1 MRLFVL
7 QRTAFFVFFFCNHTS
22 FISSVLINRLKGV
35 IVMNKWVKLVTF
47 ITLVLFLAA
56 CSSSSKSEEAK
67 MSSDSS
73 KVIDSGQA
81 AIEEKSQV
89 SFDNNAKQEEAAP
102 RELEVPNQMVIYQA
116 DLQLRVKKF
125 EQTLQNIEEQV
136 IKYGGYI
143 SESNVS
149 KDGVEQV
156 SGQIT
161 VRIPQ
166 KNFQAFLREAE
177 GQAAEVLQRN
187 ITGTDVTEEYV
198 DLDSRLKSKRVVE
211 ERLTSFM
218 KTAQKTEDLLKISA
232 DLAAVQEEIET
243 IQGRMKYL
251 ENQTALSTIHISLF
265 ENKVIV
271 PNLEEEDLNTW
282 DKTKKQFMNS
292 TNMLLAAISWLF
304 VFMVGNLPVLVILAV
319 VAVFIYLYIKKVQK
333 RNGNH

>member
-1 MRLFVL
+1 MKKVIGLI
-7 QRTAFFVFFFCNHTS
+7 VFLS
-22 FISSVLINRLKGV
+22 LI
-35 IVMNKWVKLVTF
+35 
-47 ITLVLFLAA
+47 LFLAA
-56 CSSSSKSEEAK
+56 CSSSSKNEESK

-73 KVIDSGQA
+73 TGMDSGEPA
-81 AIEEKSQV
+81 MEEKSQV
-89 SFDNNAKQEEAAP
+89 SLDNNAKQEKAAP
-102 RELEVPNQMVIYQA
+102 TEMGVPNQMVIYQA

-125 EQTLQNIEEQV
+125 EETLQNIEAQV
-136 IKYGGYI
+136 TKYGGYI
-143 SESNVS
+143 SQSNVS
-149 KDGVEQV
+149 KDGVEQL

-166 KNFQAFLREAE
+166 KNFQSFLHDAE

-218 KTAQKTEDLLKISA
+218 QSAQKTEDLLKISA

-251 ENQTALSTIHISLF
+251 ENQTSVSTVHIALY

-282 DKTKKQFMNS
+282 DKTEKQFMKS
-292 TNMLLAAISWLF
+292 TNMLLAAISGLF
-304 VFMVGNLPVLVILAV
+304 VFIVGNIPILVILAV
-319 VAVFIYLYIKKVQK
+319 AAVFLYLFIKKTRN
-333 RNGNH
+333 RNGNG

>member
-1 MRLFVL
+1 
-7 QRTAFFVFFFCNHTS
+7 
-22 FISSVLINRLKGV
+22 
-35 IVMNKWVKLVTF
+35 MNKWVGLIAF
-47 ITLVLFLAA
+47 ISLVLFLAA
-56 CSSSSKSEEAK
+56 CSSNSKRDEAK
-67 MSSDSS
+67 ISSDSS
-73 KVIDSGQA
+73 MGMDSGQA

-102 RELEVPNQMVIYQA
+102 RELDIPSQMVIYQA

-136 IKYGGYI
+136 AKYGGYI

-166 KNFQAFLREAE
+166 KNFQAFLRDAE

-198 DLDSRLKSKRVVE
+198 DLESRLKSKRVVE

-251 ENQTALSTIHISLF
+251 ENQTSLSTIHISLF

-271 PNLEEEDLNTW
+271 PNLEDEDLNTW

-304 VFMVGNLPVLVILAV
+304 VFMVGNLPILVILAL
-319 VAVFIYLYIKKVQK
+319 VAVSIYLFIKKVLKKNDIQ
-333 RNGNH
+333 

>member
-1 MRLFVL
+1 MKKVIGLI
-7 QRTAFFVFFFCNHTS
+7 VFLS
-22 FISSVLINRLKGV
+22 LI
-35 IVMNKWVKLVTF
+35 
-47 ITLVLFLAA
+47 LFLSA
-56 CSSSSKSEEAK
+56 CSSSSKSEESK

-73 KVIDSGQA
+73 AKMDSGQPA
-81 AIEEKSQV
+81 MEEKSQV
-89 SFDNNAKQEEAAP
+89 SFDNNAKQEKAAP
-102 RELEVPNQMVIYQA
+102 TDIEVPNQMVIYQA

-125 EQTLQNIEEQV
+125 EETLQTIEEQV

-149 KDGVEQV
+149 KDGVEQI

-166 KNFQAFLREAE
+166 KNFQAFLHDAE

-187 ITGTDVTEEYV
+187 LTGTDVTEEYV

-218 KTAQKTEDLLKISA
+218 QSAQKTEDLLKISA

-251 ENQTALSTIHISLF
+251 ENQTSLSTVHIALY

-282 DKTKKQFMNS
+282 DKTKKQFMKS
-292 TNMLLAAISWLF
+292 TNMMLAAISGLF
-304 VFMVGNLPVLVILAV
+304 VFIVGNIPITIILAV
-319 VAVFIYLYIKKVQK
+319 ASVFIYLYIKQRQK
-333 RNGNH
+333 RNGNE